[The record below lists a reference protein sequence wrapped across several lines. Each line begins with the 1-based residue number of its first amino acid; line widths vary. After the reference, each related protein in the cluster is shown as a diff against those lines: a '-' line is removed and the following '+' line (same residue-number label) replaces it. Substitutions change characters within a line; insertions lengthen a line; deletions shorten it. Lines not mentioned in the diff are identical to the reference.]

1 MRAKAAYR
9 VLASRDHVEVVDI
22 ADGEVVLFWDLP
34 PRDTRRFARSLR
46 EDLHALEAEDFLARW
61 TAVEGAEDLR

>member
-9 VLASRDHVEVVDI
+9 VLAARDHVEVVDI
-22 ADGEVVLFWDLP
+22 ADGEVVLFWDLL
-34 PRDTRRFARSLR
+34 PRETRRFARSLR

-61 TAVEGAEDLR
+61 TAFQGAQDLR

>member
-9 VLASRDHVEVVDI
+9 VLAARDHVEVVDI
-22 ADGEVVLFWDLP
+22 ADGEVVLFWDLL
-34 PRDTRRFARSLR
+34 PR
-46 EDLHALEAEDFLARW
+46 EAEDFLARW

>member
-9 VLASRDHVEVVDI
+9 VLAARDHVEVVDI
-22 ADGEVVLFWDLP
+22 ADGEVVLFWDLL
-34 PRDTRRFARSLR
+34 PRDTRRFARWLR

-61 TAVEGAEDLR
+61 TAVQGAEDLR